1 MPPHILLQFAEVFF
15 VAPDT
20 GELFAR
26 LIQCEA
32 GGYHAA
38 RGRCLLYF
46 ELLHLLIGIYLPIF
60 NFFLFSWGFR
70 YSAFFTMQP
79 FLKKQIAYFRIG

>member
-1 MPPHILLQFAEVFF
+1 MPPHILVQFAEVFF

-26 LIQCEA
+26 LIQCAA

-46 ELLHLLIGIYLPIF
+46 ELLHLLI
-60 NFFLFSWGFR
+60 
-70 YSAFFTMQP
+70 
-79 FLKKQIAYFRIG
+79 